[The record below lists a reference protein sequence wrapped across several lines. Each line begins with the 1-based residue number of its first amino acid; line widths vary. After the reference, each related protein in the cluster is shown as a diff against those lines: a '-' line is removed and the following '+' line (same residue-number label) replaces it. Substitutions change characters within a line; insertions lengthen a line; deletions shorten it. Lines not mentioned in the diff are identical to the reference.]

1 MKRTVEPL
9 PRVPEALTPPTAP
22 MAAWPLAPMLAGA
35 RARGVADA
43 FEWLG
48 LAAILLDERGEA
60 LHLSAGAVELMKDDL
75 FRDGGR
81 LRAHDKL
88 ADVRLRIAVSAAL
101 RDGEAED
108 LVLPTRGG
116 QDELVLRV
124 APIGGGLG
132 DDSCQLLRV
141 IIVLDR
147 VAAPRQRRN

>member
-1 MKRTVEPL
+1 MKRTIEHL
-9 PRVPEALTPPTAP
+9 PRAADVSAPAAAP

-48 LAAILLDERGEA
+48 LAAILLDERGEV
-60 LHLSAGAVELMKDDL
+60 LHLSAGAIELMKDDL

-108 LVLPTRGG
+108 LVLPTAGG

-132 DDSCQLLRV
+132 EDACQLLRV
-141 IIVLDR
+141 VIVLDR
-147 VAAPRQRRN
+147 VAAPSRRRN